1 MQPSQGG
8 RGSDPGKDER
18 RDAPSTQDIKAYFLA
33 ITEAKNSFGRQIDHL
48 NQDVENGLNGV

>member
-48 NQDVENGLNGV
+48 NQDVFIDS